1 MDSLCLQQNKYG
13 CQAPYT
19 YIQGMH
25 KYIILVCTSC
35 AIFHVVYS
43 SNISRLF
50 PSMHFPIS
58 ARATLMEEPSLL
70 SPGRLSCVQSCHG
83 RLKAWKELHQLHPH
97 PHQNIPGFIYFSS
110 FEINA
115 VNTLEHSNPRFG
127 SKRVGCTKDR

>member
-58 ARATLMEEPSLL
+58 ARATLMEEPSHQ
-70 SPGRLSCVQSCHG
+70 RCNDRVERDKRKVQNWTG
-83 RLKAWKELHQLHPH
+83 KTKERRGH
-97 PHQNIPGFIYFSS
+97 
-110 FEINA
+110 
-115 VNTLEHSNPRFG
+115 HS
-127 SKRVGCTKDR
+127 